1 MQIKPAERSEL
12 SAQYSTLRPPNNSDL
27 PTLGQVKEKQQM
39 YSMKGVK
46 MYYETPRIV
55 ELGRVEEMTF
65 GFSGINPD
73 VIFGGRD
80 IDPA

>member
-1 MQIKPAERSEL
+1 
-12 SAQYSTLRPPNNSDL
+12 
-27 PTLGQVKEKQQM
+27 
-39 YSMKGVK
+39 

-73 VIFGGRD
+73 VLIGGRD